1 MRRSGPACDVSV
13 PSLGPS
19 SIHFPGHSL
28 GRSLGAAFGLLLCGA
43 VFIWSSDAQAQF
55 GPGGGMRPMGGGQG
69 MGGPGGGMGGMG
81 GGPPPDKPEGPAE
94 AAPGQTAGDAAI
106 EPLPEWRDKKEK
118 SLQFF
123 QLNGYL
129 RGRGYYWY
137 NFNLGHFNDPAARPN
152 PFSIPYS
159 EIPNSNGQAQDSS
172 CGKRNSSDCLD
183 RSIRTADMRFRLEP
197 TLNLSEQIRI
207 KAQLDIFDN
216 LVLGSTPEGFY
227 INGRGGAADG
237 YPTIGTRGQ
246 VPQESVLNALQS
258 SIRAKR
264 AWGEV
269 KIPLVELAFG
279 RMPFMWGSGMLF
291 HDGNCMDCD
300 FGTTVDRVMITARH
314 WNHFLSLS
322 YDWAATGPTS
332 ALVSNQ
338 QQLGWFYNM
347 DNVDDV
353 NQYTLAVGRKDD
365 DVAIADMLKQGKAV
379 FNYGMLVMGRHQDW
393 DLTYNPQP
401 TTLTTQNGQIDGTPT
416 LPQQTGYVSAGSLQ
430 KSLGRRSAWSL
441 TVDLWGRLQWRKLSL
456 EFEGVGVFGDIG
468 DIGVYGNSGAGTD
481 PILRHA
487 TMQIQQFGGIMRGTY
502 KFLKDALIVGLDV
515 GSASGP
521 QNGDPRGELNWR
533 RTQES
538 PNGLVDSSGLLS
550 LRQSRFT
557 FDPDFHVDMIL
568 FRRILGTVYNA
579 TYLKPS
585 ITYWLI
591 DSFGGQAQFI
601 YSLANRPATFPG
613 HSINMG
619 AEINLRVMYQN
630 KEEGF
635 FATLEYGVL
644 FDLGALSQKPEIW
657 DNSRR
662 FDATIAQAFQAKV
675 MLKF

>member
-1 MRRSGPACDVSV
+1 MRRSGPARHVSV
-13 PSLGPS
+13 FGQP
-19 SIHFPGHSL
+19 F
-28 GRSLGAAFGLLLCGA
+28 GRSLVSAFGLLLCGA

-137 NFNLGHFNDPAARPN
+137 NFNLGHFNDPSVRPN

-159 EIPNSNGQAQDSS
+159 EIPDANGQPQDSS
-172 CGKRNSSDCLD
+172 CAKRNSSDCLD

-197 TLNLSEQIRI
+197 TLNLSEQIRV

-246 VPQESVLNALQS
+246 VPQESVVNALQS

-279 RMPFMWGSGMLF
+279 RMPFMWGSGMLY

-338 QQLGWFYNM
+338 EQIGWFYNM

-379 FNYGMLVMGRHQDW
+379 FNYGLLVMGRHQDW

-401 TTLTTQNGQIDGTPT
+401 TTLTTSNGQPDGPPT
-416 LPQQTGYVSAGSLQ
+416 LPQNAGYVSADALQ
-430 KSLGRRSAWSL
+430 KSLGRRAAWSL
-441 TVDLWGRLQWRKLSL
+441 TADIWGKLQWHKLTL
-456 EFEGVGVFGDIG
+456 EFEGVGVFGSIG
-468 DIGVYGNSGAGTD
+468 ELGVYSNSGVGTD
-481 PILRHA
+481 AVLRKA
-487 TMQIQQFGGIMRGTY
+487 TMQIQQFGGIARGTY
-502 KFLKDALIVGLDV
+502 KFLKDALIVGLDI

-533 RTQES
+533 RTQEA
-538 PNGLVDSSGLLS
+538 PTGIVDSSGLLS

-591 DSFGGQAQFI
+591 DSLGGQAQFI
-601 YSLANRPATFPG
+601 YSMANRPATFPG

-619 AEINLRVMYQN
+619 AEINLRIMYQN

-644 FDLGALSQKPEIW
+644 FDLGALSQHPEIW